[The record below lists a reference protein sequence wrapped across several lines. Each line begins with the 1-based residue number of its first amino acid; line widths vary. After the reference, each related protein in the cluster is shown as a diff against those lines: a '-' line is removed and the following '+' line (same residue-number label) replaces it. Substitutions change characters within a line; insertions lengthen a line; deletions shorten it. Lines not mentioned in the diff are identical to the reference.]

1 MSSSPK
7 PVEITDQAGSMVSI
21 GLAVRCVIGG
31 ILMGLANLVPGISG
45 GTMLLASGV
54 YPDFVDS
61 VAGVTTLRRRL
72 RPWIIALLVGVPA
85 VVAIGLLAATVRD
98 SVLENR
104 WIAYSLFIGLTLG
117 GVPLLWRMVQPVS
130 RKSMIGFVV
139 ALILMSV
146 LVVMQQTVPATGEG
160 GGGLIGLF
168 IASFLGSTAMVLP
181 GVSGGYLLLLMGQYV
196 PVLDAISAF
205 TGAVKAGDSGAFGTA
220 LIPIIAIGAGFGL
233 GCWLFQTSFDGS

>member
-61 VAGVTTLRRRL
+61 VAGITTLRRRL

-117 GVPLLWRMVQPVS
+117 GVS
-130 RKSMIGFVV
+130 S
-139 ALILMSV
+139 ALEDG
-146 LVVMQQTVPATGEG
+146 PASEQEVDDWVR
-160 GGGLIGLF
+160 
-168 IASFLGSTAMVLP
+168 GSADTHECACR
-181 GVSGGYLLLLMGQYV
+181 
-196 PVLDAISAF
+196 DAA
-205 TGAVKAGDSGAFGTA
+205 DSS
-220 LIPIIAIGAGFGL
+220 
-233 GCWLFQTSFDGS
+233 CNW